1 MRRRFKLMITAI
13 ILFAGFLASCGSAQN
28 AAQKEAAAAKI
39 RQQIQDFDFTFN
51 ATYAYPMGYKSIY
64 LSPYY
69 TVKVSQDTVKAY
81 LPYYG
86 RAYVAPMDP
95 SRGGINFTSTKFDY
109 RVKEGKKDGNWQV
122 EIKTKDTDRE
132 ILLNFDI
139 WDNGS
144 AKLDVTDPNRQPI
157 SFQGNISKE

>member
-1 MRRRFKLMITAI
+1 MRRRFKLMMTAI
-13 ILFAGFLASCGSAQN
+13 ILFTGFLASCGSAQN
-28 AAQKEAAAAKI
+28 AAQKEAAATKI

-86 RAYVAPMDP
+86 RAYVAPTDP

-109 RVKEGKKDGNWQV
+109 RVKEGKKDGNWRV

>member
-1 MRRRFKLMITAI
+1 
-13 ILFAGFLASCGSAQN
+13 
-28 AAQKEAAAAKI
+28 
-39 RQQIQDFDFTFN
+39 
-51 ATYAYPMGYKSIY
+51 
-64 LSPYY
+64 
-69 TVKVSQDTVKAY
+69 
-81 LPYYG
+81 
-86 RAYVAPMDP
+86 MDP

-144 AKLDVTDPNRQPI
+144 AKLDVTDPNRQSI

>member
-1 MRRRFKLMITAI
+1 MMTAI
-13 ILFAGFLASCGSAQN
+13 ILFTGFLASCGSAQN
-28 AAQKEAAAAKI
+28 AAQKEAAATKI

-86 RAYVAPMDP
+86 RAYVAPTDP

-109 RVKEGKKDGNWQV
+109 RVKEGKKDGNWRV

>member
-1 MRRRFKLMITAI
+1 MRRRFYLMIAAI
-13 ILFAGFLASCGSAQN
+13 ALFAGFIASCGSTQN
-28 AAQKEAAAAKI
+28 AAQKEA
-39 RQQIQDFDFTFN
+39 QD
-51 ATYAYPMGYKSIY
+51 AYPMGYKSIY

-69 TVKVSQDTVKAY
+69 TVKVSQDTVRAY

-109 RVKEGKKDGNWQV
+109 RVIEGKKNGNWRV

>member
-1 MRRRFKLMITAI
+1 MRRRFYMMMTAI
-13 ILFAGFLASCGSAQN
+13 AVLAVFIASCGSAQS
-28 AAQKEAAAAKI
+28 AAQKEAQAAKI
-39 RQQIQDFDFTFN
+39 RQQIQDFNFTFN
-51 ATYAYPMGYKSIY
+51 ATYAYPMGYKSVY

-69 TVKVSQDTVKAY
+69 TVKVSQDTVTSY

-86 RAYVAPMDP
+86 RAYVAPMN
-95 SRGGINFTSTKFDY
+95 SNQSGINFTSTKFDY
-109 RVKEGKKDGNWQV
+109 RIKEGKKAGNWRV
-122 EIKTKDTDRE
+122 DIKTKDTDRE
-132 ILLNFDI
+132 ILLSFDI

>member
-1 MRRRFKLMITAI
+1 MRRSFKLMMTAI

-39 RQQIQDFDFTFN
+39 RQQIQDFNFTFN

-81 LPYYG
+81 LPY
-86 RAYVAPMDP
+86 
-95 SRGGINFTSTKFDY
+95 
-109 RVKEGKKDGNWQV
+109 
-122 EIKTKDTDRE
+122 
-132 ILLNFDI
+132 
-139 WDNGS
+139 
-144 AKLDVTDPNRQPI
+144 
-157 SFQGNISKE
+157 

>member
-28 AAQKEAAAAKI
+28 AAQKRPAATKI

-109 RVKEGKKDGNWQV
+109 RVKEGKKDGNWRV